1 MVATAGIV
9 LCLAYCAGLFGV
21 SLLVRHLGL
30 EPASGMVVSGIGL
43 LGLGGLVALQMPRWW
58 RMGPQ
63 AHTWLLATLFAFLA
77 VLNYGWQWPSP
88 AVNDVSQVLAWGEL
102 AGADQVIWGT
112 VQNTPS
118 QNRGGRGR
126 FWLKANQVRTLDK
139 AGNPFGQPEAV
150 VGRVYVTAAWER
162 AEPLYPGQ
170 KVEIKGSLY
179 APSPAKNP
187 NGFDFQGYL
196 ADNNSFA
203 GFTAQRIQPQEKTL
217 PPRWRLWQLRKR
229 IAKSQEAG
237 LGTPAGPLVSAM
249 ALGRQAV
256 NLPYDLQDKFMQ
268 AGMAHTLAASG
279 FQVSLMLGVLMAVL
293 KNQSAVFKV
302 GAGAFALL
310 SFVGLA
316 GAEPSVMRA
325 ALMGGGVLIGLA
337 LERKVKPLGCLLL
350 AVTLL
355 LVWNPL
361 WIDSVGFRLSVMA
374 TFGLMVAASPLTER
388 LDWLPSNLA
397 ALVAVPIAAYIWT
410 VPLQLF
416 YFNTISVYSILLNI
430 VTTPLVT
437 LISLGGMA
445 SAVVAAIEPGLGSV
459 LAWPLYWPTHLLIG
473 LVNWEVSLPGNSI
486 ATGHISLIQML
497 GLYGLVFLA
506 WLQPWCCK
514 RRWIIGL
521 VAFLVAAGPLWYH
534 TSTSAQVT
542 VLAAGSDP
550 VLVAQDHRKTL
561 LVNSGEP
568 KTTFYTVLPFLR
580 QAGVNR
586 LNWAVSLPGNLP
598 EAWEMVVQKTPIE
611 LLFSSGGSRPCE
623 AGIGSFQ
630 PLEVGRSLE
639 FESGQIQSLGTENPI
654 LRLTLMEGQ
663 GWLMLPQL
671 SLEVQ
676 RHLAKA
682 GSVLASEVLWWDGSS
697 LAEELVAAV
706 GPRVA
711 IASTPQLNPK
721 TEAQLQQQNIQVF
734 VTERDGA
741 VIWTPEAGFEAYL
754 HSPHRRQVDLDG
766 AG

>member
-1 MVATAGIV
+1 MVATAGIL
-9 LCLAYCAGLFGV
+9 LCLAYCVGLFVV
-21 SLLVRHLGL
+21 SLLVRHIGL
-30 EPASGMVVSGIGL
+30 DPLPGTVISSIGL
-43 LGLGGLVALQMPRWW
+43 LGLGGLAAILLPRRW
-58 RMGPQ
+58 RLGPQ
-63 AHTWLLATLFAFLA
+63 SQTWLLATLLA
-77 VLNYGWQWPSP
+77 LVATWNYCWQWPSP
-88 AVNDVSQVLAWGEL
+88 ALNDVSQVLSRGEL

-112 VQNTPS
+112 VQDTPR
-118 QNRGGRGR
+118 QNRAGRGR
-126 FWLKANQVRTLDK
+126 FWLKADQVRALDQ
-139 AGNPFGQPEAV
+139 AGNPFGKPEAV
-150 VGRVYVTAAWER
+150 SGKVYITAAWER

-179 APSPAKNP
+179 APSLAKNP
-187 NGFDFQGYL
+187 NGFDFKSYL
-196 ADNNSFA
+196 ADNGSFA
-203 GFTAQRIQPQEKTL
+203 GFTAQRIQPQEKGP

-229 IAKSQEAG
+229 IAKAQEAG

-256 NLPYDLQDKFMQ
+256 NLPYDLQDAFMQ

-279 FQVSLMLGVLMAVL
+279 FQVSLMLGVLMALL
-293 KNQSAVFKV
+293 KNQPALFKV
-302 GAGAFALL
+302 GAGVFALF

-325 ALMGGGVLIGLA
+325 ALMGGGVLLGLA
-337 LERKVKPLGCLLL
+337 LERKVNPLGCLLL

-397 ALVAVPIAAYIWT
+397 ALVAVPIAAYVWT
-410 VPLQLF
+410 IPLQLY
-416 YFNTISVYSILLNI
+416 YFNTLSVYSILLNI

-445 SAVVAAIEPGLGSV
+445 SAVVAALMPGVGSL

-473 LVNWEVSLPGNSI
+473 LVNWEVGLPANSI
-486 ATGHISLIQML
+486 ATGHISLVQML

-506 WLQPWCCK
+506 WLQPWCRK
-514 RRWIIGL
+514 RQWIVGL
-521 VAFLVAAGPLWYH
+521 VAFVVATGPLWYH
-534 TSTSAQVT
+534 TSTSSSVT
-542 VLAAGSDP
+542 VLAAGSDS

-580 QAGVNR
+580 QAGINR
-586 LNWAVSLPGNLP
+586 LDWAVALPGNLP
-598 EAWEMVVQKTPIE
+598 EAWEMVVQKTPID
-611 LLFSSGGSRPCE
+611 LLFSPGSSRPCE
-623 AGIGSFQ
+623 VGIKSFQ
-630 PLEVGRSLE
+630 PLQVGHSQA
-639 FESGQIQSLGTENPI
+639 FGPGQIQSLGTENPI
-654 LRLTLMEGQ
+654 LRLTLMERQ
-663 GWLMLPQL
+663 GWLMLPKL
-671 SLEVQ
+671 GLEVQ

-682 GSVLASEVLWWDGSS
+682 GSVLASEVLWWDGSP

-711 IASTPQLNPK
+711 IASTSHLNPK
-721 TEAQLQQQNIQVF
+721 TEVQLQRQNIQVF

-741 VIWTPEAGFEAYL
+741 IIWTPEAGFEAYL
-754 HSPHRRQVDLDG
+754 SSQHHRSVDLDG
-766 AG
+766 AS